1 MRHQL
6 LAGPP
11 ASRLRRAS
19 APRGQNDRSQDLQRP
34 STVAPQ
40 GALQHGKQEAA
51 SGQGEHSLPVACS
64 HGGYDMQPVI
74 VWHS

>member
-19 APRGQNDRSQDLQRP
+19 APRAQNDRSQEWQRP
-34 STVAPQ
+34 SAAAPQ
-40 GALQHGKQEAA
+40 GAPQHGKQEAA
-51 SGQGEHSLPVACS
+51 SGQGEHSS
-64 HGGYDMQPVI
+64 GMQP
-74 VWHS
+74 W